1 MEYHTLK
8 SLTGFTLPQIEQEL
22 DRVLPKDAYSAVPGG
37 AALTDIDPGFMR
49 DELNRLFGMCGI
61 GWGYTYSSSDVE
73 TDLVKR
79 GQGTTNSAIVKKL
92 TFWYKLTDANGETS
106 NAEIPSSGGSL
117 NDVLGYAVAGA
128 VTNAIGKA
136 VSNIGFQKSVYLG
149 ARSHKNVDGRYDPTA
164 AAKKSVAASKP
175 VASAVKPA
183 TSSKPAASVK
193 KSAGSDEIV
202 DAPVESAATDSNDVT
217 AAASFVIPV
226 GNRKGQALGDQ
237 DMKVLSWYAHDL
249 RAANDEQRA
258 LQQAAKVLLKI
269 RSNGHAV
276 PA

>member
-1 MEYHTLK
+1 MEYNSLK
-8 SLTGFTLPQIEQEL
+8 SLTGFTLSQIEQEL

-37 AALTDIDPGFMR
+37 ASLTDIDPGFMR

-73 TDLVKR
+73 TDIVKR
-79 GQGTTNSAIVKKL
+79 GSGTTNSAIIKKL
-92 TFWYKLTDANGETS
+92 TFWYKLVDASGES
-106 NAEIPSSGGSL
+106 SLAEIPSSGGSL

-149 ARSHKNVDGRYDPTA
+149 ARSHKNVDGKFDP
-164 AAKKSVAASKP
+164 
-175 VASAVKPA
+175 KPA
-183 TSSKPAASVK
+183 PAPK
-193 KSAGSDEIV
+193 KSAARKPVVNDEIV
-202 DAPVESAATDSNDVT
+202 DDEPVVSPATDHK
-217 AAASFVIPV
+217 AFVIPV
-226 GNRKGQALGDQ
+226 GNRKGQLLADQ
-237 DMKVLSWYAHDL
+237 DMKVLSWYANDM
-249 RAANDEQRA
+249 RAASEEQRA
-258 LQQAAKVLLKI
+258 LQSAAQALLKM